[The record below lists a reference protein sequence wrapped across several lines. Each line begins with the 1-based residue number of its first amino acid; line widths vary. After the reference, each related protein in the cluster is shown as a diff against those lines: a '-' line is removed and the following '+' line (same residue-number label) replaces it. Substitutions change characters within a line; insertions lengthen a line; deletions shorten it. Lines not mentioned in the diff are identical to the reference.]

1 MECLNVIGPF
11 HCLYRE
17 CLWPRASRVIF
28 WSRRATIRNQR
39 PACLAS
45 ERTSHPTNTATKSTC
60 RRYKP
65 YRAIFDILRAT
76 SFYKLLLQS
85 LQPPPDVRENYAHT
99 LASHGSAWTARGSRN
114 HTTVSTVEKVL
125 ITEAKWLDICG
136 FTLAKNPTSVITV
149 ENVLVIAANW
159 LNICGFTLAKNPTS
173 VITVVNVLV

>member
-65 YRAIFDILRAT
+65 YRAIFDIILRAT

-114 HTTVSTVEKVL
+114 HTTVNTVEKVL
-125 ITEAKWLDICG
+125 ISEAKWLDICG
-136 FTLAKNPTSVITV
+136 FTLAKNPLYVISV
-149 ENVLVIAANW
+149 ENVLV
-159 LNICGFTLAKNPTS
+159 
-173 VITVVNVLV
+173 